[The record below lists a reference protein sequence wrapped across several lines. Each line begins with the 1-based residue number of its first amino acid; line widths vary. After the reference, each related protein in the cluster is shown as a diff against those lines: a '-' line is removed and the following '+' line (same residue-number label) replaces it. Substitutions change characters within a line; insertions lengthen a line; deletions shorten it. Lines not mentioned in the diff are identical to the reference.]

1 MPQKTIQERFEAF
14 HAAHPEVYEQF
25 RAIAQQLYDQGWRHY
40 GAGTIYEVLR
50 FHADTA
56 DGRDAEP
63 FKLNNIYRSRYA
75 RLLMLEYPH
84 FADFFEI
91 RQLRS

>member
-1 MPQKTIQERFEAF
+1 MAKKTIQERFEAF
-14 HAAHPEVYEQF
+14 HVAHPHIYDEF

-50 FHADTA
+50 YHADTA

-75 RLLMLEYPH
+75 RKLMDEYPH
-84 FADFFEI
+84 FAGFFET
-91 RQLRS
+91 RKLRS

>member
-1 MPQKTIQERFEAF
+1 MSIKSIQERFEEF
-14 HAAHPEVYEQF
+14 HAAHPEVYEEF

-63 FKLNNIYRSRYA
+63 FKLNNTFRSRYA
-75 RLLMLEYPH
+75 RKLMEEYPH
-84 FADFFEI
+84 FQGFFET
-91 RQLRS
+91 RRLRS